1 MRLDYDSILQQTFK
15 KSLRGYSKE
24 EVRDFLQLVAN
35 DFKDMKRDLKRLQEA
50 LEEKD
55 RRIRELTAENTAGK
69 TRQASNQENW
79 RASLQEKARQFV
91 NQARSQADRHK
102 QKVEAEVSHLREDIR
117 RLKKEK
123 QHLTDNLKTAAPAVT
138 HSRTK

>member
-24 EVRDFLQLVAN
+24 EIRDFLQLVAN

-69 TRQASNQENW
+69 TRQASHQENW

-102 QKVEAEVSHLREDIR
+102 QKVEAEVSHLQEDIL

-123 QHLTDNLKTAAPAVT
+123 QHLTDNLKTAAPSVT
-138 HSRTK
+138 RSRTK

>member
-24 EVRDFLQLVAN
+24 EIRDFLQLVAN

-55 RRIRELTAENTAGK
+55 RQIRKLTAENPAGK

-79 RASLQEKARQFV
+79 RTSLQDKARQLV
-91 NQARSQADRHK
+91 NQARSQADGHK
-102 QKVEAEVSHLREDIR
+102 QKVEAEVSHLQEVIR

-123 QHLTDNLKTAAPAVT
+123 QHLTDNLKTAAPPVT
-138 HSRTK
+138 RSRTK

>member
-15 KSLRGYSKE
+15 KSLRGYSRE
-24 EVRDFLQLVAN
+24 EIRDFLQLVAN
-35 DFKDMKRDLKRLQEA
+35 DFKDMKRDLKRLQKA

-55 RRIRELTAENTAGK
+55 RRIRELTAENAAGK
-69 TRQASNQENW
+69 TPHASNQENW
-79 RASLQEKARQFV
+79 RASLKEKARQFV

-102 QKVEAEVSHLREDIR
+102 QKVEVEISHLQEDIR

-123 QHLTDNLKTAAPAVT
+123 QHLTNNLKTAAPSVT
-138 HSRTK
+138 RSRTK

>member
-1 MRLDYDSILQQTFK
+1 MRLDYDSIQQQTFK
-15 KSLRGYSKE
+15 KSLRGYSRE

-50 LEEKD
+50 LDEKD
-55 RRIRELTAENTAGK
+55 RGIRALTAENATGK
-69 TRQASNQENW
+69 TRQASHQENW
-79 RASLQEKARQFV
+79 RASLQEKARQLV
-91 NQARSQADRHK
+91 SQARSQADRHK
-102 QKVEAEVSHLREDIR
+102 QKVEAEVSHLQKDIR

-123 QHLTDNLKTAAPAVT
+123 QQLVDHNKTTVPSVT